1 MYSEWL
7 SFASPS
13 ESQIGLLSE
22 QVDGRSR
29 HLFCKARP

>member
-13 ESQIGLLSE
+13 ESQIGLLSG
-22 QVDGRSR
+22 QVDGVVTVSLLQR
-29 HLFCKARP
+29 